1 MCVSRFLQNSYFSK
15 WDHDFFKFFLRDLPK
30 MFPCD
35 EGDKLL
41 SSKRALN
48 DHKRKKHNCQENV
61 SAKIFKCGHCEV
73 SFTKSCNLL
82 RRLRSQRESG
92 SSYRWFSC
100 PTYFGEL
107 KSLTDHQEHYHNDIS
122 SSTANVD
129 FSDLL
134 DFTTEA
140 VNSKF
145 RIHRLKL
152 DDSSVLEPFNYLT
165 LVREKLFLLWKRYWE
180 KRRNWSL
187 GWASLSDWKRLWKVK
202 PLRLSSIRQCV
213 ELPERSLKTNIC
225 NTLMTQLNVFATGGS
240 GWVVETMKQLEIKT
254 AACGNV
260 TGCSHKET
268 PPILKPLKRSILNV
282 VNKRN
287 KFCFLYCIE
296 AAIFSFVGRPHSPK
310 KKMQT
315 LLDKKN

>member
-1 MCVSRFLQNSYFSK
+1 MRFSFFLQNCYFSK
-15 WDHDFFKFFLRDLPK
+15 WDYDFFKFFLRDFPK

-35 EGDKLL
+35 ECDKLL

-82 RRLRSQRESG
+82 RHLLSQHES
-92 SSYRWFSC
+92 SSNYRCFF
-100 PTYFGEL
+100 PTYFGWL
-107 KSLTDHQEHYHNDIS
+107 NALTDHQEQYHNDIS

-152 DDSSVLEPFNYLT
+152 DNSDVLEPFN
-165 LVREKLFLLWKRYWE
+165 
-180 KRRNWSL
+180 
-187 GWASLSDWKRLWKVK
+187 
-202 PLRLSSIRQCV
+202 
-213 ELPERSLKTNIC
+213 
-225 NTLMTQLNVFATGGS
+225 
-240 GWVVETMKQLEIKT
+240 
-254 AACGNV
+254 
-260 TGCSHKET
+260 
-268 PPILKPLKRSILNV
+268 
-282 VNKRN
+282 
-287 KFCFLYCIE
+287 
-296 AAIFSFVGRPHSPK
+296 
-310 KKMQT
+310 
-315 LLDKKN
+315 

>member
-1 MCVSRFLQNSYFSK
+1 MYCWKLNVIGKTWTSSVKSRGPVKLKNIRNFFARFS
-15 WDHDFFKFFLRDLPK
+15 FFFCKIVTFPSETTFFHRDLPK
-30 MFPCD
+30 MFQC
-35 EGDKLL
+35 DKLL

-82 RRLRSQRESG
+82 RHLRSQHESG
-92 SSYRWFSC
+92 SSYRCFSC

-107 KSLTDHQEHYHNDIS
+107 KSLTDHQEQYHNDIS
-122 SSTANVD
+122 SSTAKVD

-152 DDSSVLEPFNYLT
+152 DDNSVLEPFNYLI
-165 LVREKLFLLWKRYWE
+165 LVREKLYLLWTRYWE
-180 KRRNWSL
+180 KLRIWNL
-187 GWASLSDWKRLWKVK
+187 GWASLSGWKSLWKVK

-213 ELPERSLKTNIC
+213 ELPVSSLKTNRC
-225 NTLMTQLNVFATGGS
+225 NTLTHWWHNWMCSPLVVQAGS
-240 GWVVETMKQLEIKT
+240 SKQW
-254 AACGNV
+254 N
-260 TGCSHKET
+260 SW
-268 PPILKPLKRSILNV
+268 R
-282 VNKRN
+282 
-287 KFCFLYCIE
+287 
-296 AAIFSFVGRPHSPK
+296 
-310 KKMQT
+310 
-315 LLDKKN
+315 